1 MEKRGLAI
9 FLMVL
14 CTFFTSIAQ
23 VFYKLGAIRLPEI
36 FTNYPILIGL
46 ILYGIGAIILITALK
61 LDEVTILYPILATS
75 YVWVSF
81 LAWGIF
87 AESINIF
94 KWIGIAFIIAGI
106 SVIAF
111 GNDSGGVVEY
121 TEGV

>member
-1 MEKRGLAI
+1 MAI

-14 CTFFTSIAQ
+14 CTLFTSIAQ
-23 VFYKLGAIRLPEI
+23 VFYKIGALRLPEI

-61 LDEVTILYPILATS
+61 LDEVTVLYPILATS

-81 LAWGIF
+81 LSWGIF

-106 SVIAF
+106 SAIAL
-111 GNDSGGVVEY
+111 GSKDNGVVEY